1 MSRLRTDSQWQEDNY
16 RKRRKKM
23 KKVLAVM
30 FAMAVMSFT
39 YGLKFAEAQQSEAVP
54 VAGGTVIGV
63 AAAELVDVVNG
74 WSAKKQIL
82 GHDVYNEK
90 KEKVG
95 SVYDIIIAPD
105 KAVSYGIIAAGGFLG
120 MGKHDVAIPVNQF
133 KMEGGKIILAGATK
147 DAIKAMPA
155 FHYAK

>member
-1 MSRLRTDSQWQEDNY
+1 
-16 RKRRKKM
+16 M

-30 FAMAVMSFT
+30 IAMAVMAFPFGFKQT
-39 YGLKFAEAQQSEAVP
+39 AAEAQAP
-54 VAGGTVIGV
+54 VAGQTVLGV
-63 AAAELVDVVNG
+63 STIEIAEVANG

-82 GHDVYNEK
+82 GQVVYNDE

-95 SVYDIIIAPD
+95 KVYDIIIAPD

-120 MGKHDVAIPVNQF
+120 IAKHDVAIPVNQF
-133 KMEGGKIILAGATK
+133 KMQGGKIVLPGATK

-155 FHYAK
+155 FKYAK